1 MTIHSNILAWR
12 IPWTV
17 PWTEEPGRLESIRSR
32 RVTHM
37 ASRSL
42 VLRPS
47 IEPALLTLQAWSLN
61 RWRAKGVPGPWNLKH
76 GATSKLS
83 SPPGLYTQRNTHRE
97 NGAFL
102 VAQWFKNPPVNAGE
116 PRDEG
121 SIPGWG
127 RSVGEEMATTP
138 VFLPGKSHG
147 QRSLVGATV
156 HGVTKGGT
164 RWKQLACIH
173 AQHQKNRH

>member
-1 MTIHSNILAWR
+1 MWKMQVRSLGREDLLEKGMAACSNILAWR

-102 VAQWFKNPPVNAGE
+102 VAQWFKNPPVNAGDI
-116 PRDEG
+116 RDAG
-121 SIPGWG
+121 SIPGLG
-127 RSVGEEMATTP
+127 RSLEDEMATHSS
-138 VFLPGKSHG
+138 FLSGKFHG
-147 QRSLVGATV
+147 QRS
-156 HGVTKGGT
+156 
-164 RWKQLACIH
+164 Q
-173 AQHQKNRH
+173 